1 MTEMEDR
8 LLKQNSLTPEQQK
21 QHMAE
26 QLWLLYYNQYLYDH
40 GVITERAGTGRT
52 VKKHGLCGAQ
62 QSPCVTNN
70 GVPDFH

>member
-40 GVITERAGTGRT
+40 GVITERERNRMKNKINTTRNYP
-52 VKKHGLCGAQ
+52 KPKPQ
-62 QSPCVTNN
+62 PEMER
-70 GVPDFH
+70 DER